1 MFLNRELIK
10 VLTITINQ
18 VFLLKMQLL
27 TFLVDLVKMLPLKN
41 NTPNKEVEQILAAV
55 ETILP
60 RVELIKLILMP
71 QELITTKLLILQPI
85 TTSQLLILQP
95 ITTKLVILQLT
106 MTITIMEENP
116 QILIKLELEMLE
128 HQLIPLKS

>member
-10 VLTITINQ
+10 VLTITTNQ
-18 VFLLKMQLL
+18 MFLLKMALL
-27 TFLVDLVKMLPLKN
+27 TSLVDLVKTLPLKN
-41 NTPNKEVEQILAAV
+41 NTHNRAVETILVAAA

-85 TTSQLLILQP
+85 TTNPL
-95 ITTKLVILQLT
+95 ILQLT
-106 MTITIMEENP
+106 MTITTMEKL
-116 QILIKLELEMLE
+116 QILIKLELELETLE
-128 HQLIPLKS
+128 HQLILLKS